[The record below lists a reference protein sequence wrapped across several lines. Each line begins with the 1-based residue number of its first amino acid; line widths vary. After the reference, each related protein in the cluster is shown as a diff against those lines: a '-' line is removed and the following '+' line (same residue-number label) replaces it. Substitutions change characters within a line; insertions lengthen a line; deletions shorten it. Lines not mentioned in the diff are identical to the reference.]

1 MGYIHELNRT
11 EMRLTILICH
21 KKTKKKKKQKK
32 KKKKIMDF
40 HYVIHEKFNF
50 DFEIGVSVG
59 YLRINKP

>member
-21 KKTKKKKKQKK
+21 KKKK

-40 HYVIHEKFNF
+40 HYVIHKKFNF

-59 YLRINKP
+59 YLMINKP

>member
-1 MGYIHELNRT
+1 MWYHGLHSWTKQNWDETYNSN
-11 EMRLTILICH
+11 MSQ
-21 KKTKKKKKQKK
+21 KKKK